1 MIWVVKKF
9 IAHQTL
15 EGGGDWV
22 KFPIRVELEY
32 QQEGMKVSEGS
43 FRKKILY
50 NKSFL
55 LKRYLGLKERELDLL
70 VEKRVQEPI
79 GEVLAV

>member
-1 MIWVVKKF
+1 MIWLVKKF

-15 EGGGDWV
+15 EGGRDWV
-22 KFPIRVELEY
+22 RFPIRMESEY
-32 QQEGMKVSEGS
+32 QQEGMKVSEGL

-55 LKRYLGLKERELDLL
+55 LKRCLGLKERELDLL
-70 VEKRVQEPI
+70 IEKRVQEPI
-79 GEVLAV
+79 GELLAF